1 MPAEGASS
9 TRLFHS
15 LQASHLPCQREATA
29 PQLWQM
35 KDVRGL
41 AKERIPIF
49 DENNYRT

>member
-15 LQASHLPCQREATA
+15 LQASHLPCQRVATA

-41 AKERIPIF
+41 AKGKIQFFKREQL
-49 DENNYRT
+49 